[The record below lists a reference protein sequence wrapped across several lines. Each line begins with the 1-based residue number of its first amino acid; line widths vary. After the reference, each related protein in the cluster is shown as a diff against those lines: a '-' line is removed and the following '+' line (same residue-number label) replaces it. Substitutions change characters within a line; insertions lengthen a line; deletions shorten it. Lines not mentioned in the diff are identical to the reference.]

1 MASKEELD
9 NQSKN
14 NKLLETYNNLLTKQI
29 QLSEDAVQDQRDL
42 SNILRDQTKDLKF
55 QVQEKQEL
63 ISIGNSLN
71 KIAQE
76 GYNLE
81 NRALGSTKDLI
92 KFSKEQLKVQNNI
105 NQLKSLQGVILDKDE
120 VKQQAIND
128 SIKDQIKSAKELGK
142 ALKEQE
148 EISKSIASSFGVKS
162 FAGLAGIVKSLPGLG
177 ALSTPFEEAAEASRI
192 ARADQIIIFENKK
205 KQRVVD
211 KKNLDE
217 GKELSQLAKKR
228 LGIEGQ
234 SSKLIYESPGEY
246 QERLK

>member
-42 SNILRDQTKDLKF
+42 SNVLRDQTKDLKF
-55 QVQEKQEL
+55 QVQERQEL

-81 NRALGSTKDLI
+81 SRALGSTKDLL

-105 NQLKSLQGVILDKDE
+105 NQLKTLQGVILDKDE
-120 VKQQAIND
+120 EKTTSN
-128 SIKDQIKSAKELGK
+128 
-142 ALKEQE
+142 
-148 EISKSIASSFGVKS
+148 
-162 FAGLAGIVKSLPGLG
+162 
-177 ALSTPFEEAAEASRI
+177 
-192 ARADQIIIFENKK
+192 
-205 KQRVVD
+205 
-211 KKNLDE
+211 
-217 GKELSQLAKKR
+217 
-228 LGIEGQ
+228 
-234 SSKLIYESPGEY
+234 
-246 QERLK
+246 